1 MTGPLFSTSWYRVAG
16 LTPKIRS
23 HARIHRHQYRGET
36 WYVLQ
41 DMSTDRLHRF
51 SPAANFLI
59 GLMDGRRTVQEIW
72 EMAAARQGDDA
83 PTQDEM
89 IQLLSQLHAGDVLQ
103 CDVPPDAAELLDRHK
118 QHERRLWQSRLLS
131 PFAWRFPLFDPERFL
146 RRLMP
151 LVRPLFGRLGAALW
165 LAVVAP
171 AVVLAAMHWTDLTRD
186 VADRILA
193 PQNLFLLWLLFP
205 VLKALHEFGH
215 AFAVKAFGGEVH
227 EVGVMILV
235 ITPMPYVDASS
246 ASAFRSKWQRI
257 GVGAAGMMVELF
269 FASLALYVWVSA
281 EPGVVRLLAYNTLF
295 IAGVSTL
302 LFNANPLLRYDGYY
316 ILSDLLEIPNLR
328 SRSNAY
334 VAYLCEH
341 YLFGRRE
348 AEPPP
353 STPGEK
359 AWFVPYAAASFIYRM
374 IVSIAIALFIAGKF
388 FLIGV
393 LLALFGVIAWS
404 VVPVVKG
411 IHFLFTSPRLRRV
424 RRRALTVSGLGVATL
439 VILTCLVPFPL
450 RTRADGVVWVPEEA
464 LVRAGTEGF
473 IDEVV
478 ARPGSRVREGDVLI
492 VCRDPLLA
500 TQVQVLEARVQE
512 LEARYAQERPN
523 DLVKAQIIE
532 EELNYAR
539 RSLERSRERAAD
551 LTLRSHAD
559 GTFVLPRAEDLPG
572 RFTRKGELLGY
583 VVDLSVVT
591 VRAVITQA
599 DIDLIRQREPK
610 VEARLAERLS
620 ETGPAVIRRL
630 VPGATAQ
637 LPSPAL
643 GSQGGG
649 DIAVDPTDT
658 QGART
663 IDRLFQ
669 VDLELPARAQ
679 LLNVGGRVHIRFD
692 HGWEPLATQG
702 YRRLR
707 QLFLSR
713 FSV

>member
-1 MTGPLFSTSWYRVAG
+1 
-16 LTPKIRS
+16 
-23 HARIHRHQYRGET
+23 
-36 WYVLQ
+36 
-41 DMSTDRLHRF
+41 
-51 SPAANFLI
+51 
-59 GLMDGRRTVQEIW
+59 
-72 EMAAARQGDDA
+72 
-83 PTQDEM
+83 
-89 IQLLSQLHAGDVLQ
+89 
-103 CDVPPDAAELLDRHK
+103 
-118 QHERRLWQSRLLS
+118 
-131 PFAWRFPLFDPERFL
+131 
-146 RRLMP
+146 
-151 LVRPLFGRLGAALW
+151 
-165 LAVVAP
+165 
-171 AVVLAAMHWTDLTRD
+171 
-186 VADRILA
+186 
-193 PQNLFLLWLLFP
+193 
-205 VLKALHEFGH
+205 
-215 AFAVKAFGGEVH
+215 
-227 EVGVMILV
+227 
-235 ITPMPYVDASS
+235 
-246 ASAFRSKWQRI
+246 
-257 GVGAAGMMVELF
+257 
-269 FASLALYVWVSA
+269 
-281 EPGVVRLLAYNTLF
+281 
-295 IAGVSTL
+295 
-302 LFNANPLLRYDGYY
+302 
-316 ILSDLLEIPNLR
+316 
-328 SRSNAY
+328 
-334 VAYLCEH
+334 
-341 YLFGRRE
+341 
-348 AEPPP
+348 
-353 STPGEK
+353 
-359 AWFVPYAAASFIYRM
+359 M